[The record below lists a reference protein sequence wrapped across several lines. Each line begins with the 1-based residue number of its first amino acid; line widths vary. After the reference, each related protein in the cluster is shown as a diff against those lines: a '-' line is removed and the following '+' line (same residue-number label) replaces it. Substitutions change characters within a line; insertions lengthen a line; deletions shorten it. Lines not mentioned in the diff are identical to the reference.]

1 MAAYDLEEQDQIDD
15 LKAWWTR
22 WGGTIS
28 TGLLIG
34 ALVIAGVQGWRWYA
48 GNRAQEAA
56 ALYTALSEAG
66 RKNDNARARDA
77 VTSLED
83 KFASTGYAPR
93 AALLY
98 ARILYD
104 AGDRAGAK
112 LQLQWA
118 IDHADD
124 DELKAI
130 ARYRLAQ
137 AQVDERAY
145 DQALATLDAK
155 HPAAFDGLYADLRG
169 DALAAADRTAEA
181 RAAYETAVAKLD
193 PKSQYLSFVRV
204 KLDALG
210 GPASQSGG
218 SAGAPAAPVAAAANA
233 PTAPAPVNP
242 PAANAATP
250 ANPPSAPANAAP
262 ANPAATAAP
271 APQSGAKK

>member
-66 RKNDNARARDA
+66 RKGDNARARDA
-77 VTSLED
+77 VTSLEE

-118 IDHADD
+118 IDHGDE

-137 AQVDERAY
+137 AQVDERAF

-193 PKSQYLSFVRV
+193 SKSQYLQFVRV

-210 GPASQSGG
+210 GPAPQAVGG
-218 SAGAPAAPVAAAANA
+218 SAAAAPAAPGATAAAAASANA
-233 PTAPAPVNP
+233 AAANP
-242 PAANAATP
+242 PAANPSGSTNATATP
-250 ANPPSAPANAAP
+250 AG
-262 ANPAATAAP
+262 AAP
-271 APQSGAKK
+271 APAAGAKK

>member
-1 MAAYDLEEQDQIDD
+1 MAAYDLEEQDQLDD

-66 RKNDNARARDA
+66 RKNDNARAREA
-77 VTSLED
+77 VTSLEE

-118 IDHADD
+118 LDHADE

-137 AQVDERAY
+137 AQVDERAF

-193 PKSQYLSFVRV
+193 PKSQYLQFVRV

-210 GPASQSGG
+210 GPGPQAAGG
-218 SAGAPAAPVAAAANA
+218 SAGVPAAAAAA
-233 PTAPAPVNP
+233 PGSAPASANAPAPVNP
-242 PAANAATP
+242 PAPTSAATP
-250 ANPPSAPANAAP
+250 APTNPP
-262 ANPAATAAP
+262 ATAAP
-271 APQSGAKK
+271 AAPSGAKK

>member
-1 MAAYDLEEQDQIDD
+1 MAAYDLQEQDQIDD
-15 LKAWWTR
+15 LKAWWQR

-28 TGLLIG
+28 TGVLIG
-34 ALVIAGVQGWRWYA
+34 ALVIAGVQAYRWYA

-56 ALYTALSEAG
+56 ALYTALSEAA

-77 VTSLED
+77 ITTLED
-83 KFASTGYAPR
+83 KFSGTGYAPR

-98 ARILYD
+98 ARMLYD
-104 AGDRAGAK
+104 SGDKAGAK

-118 IDHADD
+118 IDHADE

-137 AQVDERAY
+137 AQVDERQF

-169 DALAAADRTAEA
+169 DALAAANRVAEA
-181 RAAYETAVAKLD
+181 RAAYEVAVAKLD
-193 PKSQYLSFVRV
+193 QKSQYLQFVRV

-210 GPASQSGG
+210 GPATPAAGG
-218 SAGAPAAPVAAAANA
+218 SAAAAPA
-233 PTAPAPVNP
+233 TPAP
-242 PAANAATP
+242 PATAAATP
-250 ANPPSAPANAAP
+250 AKAAATPSPGAAP
-262 ANPAATAAP
+262 AASPAAARTGAP
-271 APQSGAKK
+271 K